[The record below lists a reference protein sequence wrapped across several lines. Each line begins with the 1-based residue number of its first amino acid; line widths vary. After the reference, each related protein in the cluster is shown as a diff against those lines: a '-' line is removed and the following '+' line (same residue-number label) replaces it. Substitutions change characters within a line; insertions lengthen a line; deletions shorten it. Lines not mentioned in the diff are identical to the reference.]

1 MGQQRKHHDLHDVQR
16 MVTDKQVRAL
26 VTVLMDDGWE
36 FVRLSGSNHPI
47 LKWPTAQ
54 DAARQVHGHQPD
66 RITLPLTP
74 SDNRAILNC
83 LSDARRISGVNH
95 RKHFRNK

>member
-1 MGQQRKHHDLHDVQR
+1 MIS
-16 MVTDKQVRAL
+16 DKRVKAML
-26 VTVLMDDGWE
+26 AVLMDDGWE

-47 LKWPTAQ
+47 LKWPTAEQ
-54 DAARQVHGHQPD
+54 AERQIHGYQPS

-83 LSDARRISGVNH
+83 LSDARKISGVNH
-95 RKHFRNK
+95 PKHFRKR